1 MRANFQSLVF
11 DFDYTLVDSSKG
23 VVECV
28 NYALEGLGLSPAAPE
43 LIYQTI
49 GMSLPVTLMKLT
61 GNEND
66 EKSPEF
72 IRLFTKRADE
82 IMVQQTIMFTNVP
95 SEIQRLKQINLML
108 GIVSTKYR
116 YRIEEILKR
125 EHLFEAFTV
134 IIGGEDVAQHKP
146 DPTGLQKAIEKLNN
160 SPSQVLYIGDSL
172 VDAETANRAGVS
184 FVAILSGMAKREDF
198 IRFPVLEIFENMKQM
213 TDWLVN

>member
-1 MRANFQSLVF
+1 MRENCQSLVF

-28 NYALEGLGLSPAAPE
+28 NYALKGLGLSPAAPE

-61 GNEND
+61 GIEND
-66 EKSPEF
+66 DKSPEF

-82 IMVQQTIMFTNVP
+82 IMVQQTIMFANVP
-95 SEIQRLKQINLML
+95 SAIRQLKQNNLML

-125 EHLFEAFTV
+125 EQLLEAFHV
-134 IIGGEDVAQHKP
+134 IIGGEDVTQHKP
-146 DPTGLQKAIEKLNN
+146 DPTGLQKAIEILNN

-172 VDAETANRAGVS
+172 VDAETAKRGGVS

-198 IRFPVLEIFENMKQM
+198 ICYPVLAIFNNMEQM
-213 TDWLVN
+213 TDWLLN